1 MRMTCVPITITTR
14 IAKLKNLDKL
24 MKEAARYALTK
35 DFENSQQV
43 ERVAPT
49 FLWISM
55 AIRKLEQLVYPNIAE
70 VKAEVENSS
79 HDLDGLFENIIV
91 KC

>member
-1 MRMTCVPITITTR
+1 MRMTCVTLPITITTR

-55 AIRKLEQLVYPNIAE
+55 AIRKLEQLV
-70 VKAEVENSS
+70 
-79 HDLDGLFENIIV
+79 
-91 KC
+91 